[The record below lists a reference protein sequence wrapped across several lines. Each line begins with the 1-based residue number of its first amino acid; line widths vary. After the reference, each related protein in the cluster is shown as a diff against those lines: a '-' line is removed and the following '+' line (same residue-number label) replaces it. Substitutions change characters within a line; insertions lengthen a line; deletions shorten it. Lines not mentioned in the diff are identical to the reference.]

1 MKKILISDSIDEK
14 CSEILKSAGFEVDY
28 KTDYSKKELI
38 NVIAEYNGL
47 VVRSSTQVD
56 ADLIEKMEK
65 MEVIGRAGAGVDNI
79 DVKTATRKGILV
91 MNTPGG
97 NTISAAEHTIA
108 LMLAASRKIPQA
120 NISLHLKKWD
130 RKRFQGSEL
139 FGKTLGLIGLGKIGK
154 EVAIRAKAFG
164 MKIITFDPLVSAE
177 VVSDLDIQLVSLDEI
192 WKNADIISVHTPLND
207 RTKNLISYNELS
219 KCKSGV
225 TIINCARGGIVNEKD
240 LLKAL
245 KEGKVSVAGL
255 DVFESEPPDF
265 KLGLI
270 QHPAVVC
277 TPHLGASTEEAQQ
290 KVALQ
295 IAEQIVEYFSNG
307 SPAGA
312 VNASVL
318 KENSNDNLKA
328 FMKLAEVLGEILS
341 QVRKDSLLKLS
352 IRFKGELFRS
362 NAKLLSTALLKGF
375 LSEELDATV
384 NYINAPMLAEEMG
397 IVLEEIISTDHREY
411 LNLIQ
416 AIITTNSGEWKFSGT
431 VFGSSELRIV
441 EINNYPVEFKPEGN
455 ILVYRNLDKPGMLA
469 SVSRE
474 LSLSNINIAS
484 LSLGRK
490 SEGDYALTVVNI
502 DSPLT
507 EEIKNSISSL
517 DGIKD
522 IYTVYI

>member
-1 MKKILISDSIDEK
+1 MKKILISDSVDKK
-14 CSEILKSAGFEVDY
+14 CFEILKSAGFDVEF
-28 KTDYSKKELI
+28 KTDLTKEELENTIADYNALI
-38 NVIAEYNGL
+38 
-47 VVRSSTQVD
+47 VRSSTQVD
-56 ADLIEKMEK
+56 ASLVDKMK
-65 MEVIGRAGAGVDNI
+65 SMEVIGRAGAGVDNI
-79 DVKTATRKGILV
+79 DVKAATRKGILL

-108 LMLAASRKIPQA
+108 LMLAALRKIPQA

-154 EVAIRAKAFG
+154 EVSVRAKAFG
-164 MKIITFDPLVSAE
+164 MKVISYDPLVSAE
-177 VVSDLDIQLVSLDEI
+177 VVSDLDIQLVSLEDI

-219 KCKSGV
+219 KCKTGV
-225 TIINCARGGIVNEKD
+225 VIINCARGGIVNEKD

-245 KEGKVSVAGL
+245 KEGKVSAAGL
-255 DVFESEPPDF
+255 DVFETEPPDF
-265 KLGLI
+265 QLGLI
-270 QHPAVVC
+270 QHPAVVS

-290 KVALQ
+290 KVAVQ

-307 SPAGA
+307 SSAGA
-312 VNASVL
+312 VNATVL
-318 KENSNDNLKA
+318 KEISNDNLKA
-328 FMKLAEVLGEILS
+328 FMKLAEVQGKILS
-341 QVRKDSLLKLS
+341 QIRKDSLQKLT
-352 IRFKGELFRS
+352 IRFNGELFRS
-362 NAKLLSTALLKGF
+362 SVKLLLTAFLKGF
-375 LSEELDATV
+375 LSEELDSTV
-384 NYINAPMLAEEMG
+384 NYINAPLLAEEMG
-397 IVLEEIISTDHREY
+397 IVLEEIISTDNREY
-411 LNLIQ
+411 VNLLETKIV
-416 AIITTNSGEWKFSGT
+416 TNSSEWKFCGI

-455 ILVYRNLDKPGMLA
+455 ILLYKNIDKPGMLA

-490 SEGDYALTVVNI
+490 AEGNYALTIVNI
-502 DSPLT
+502 DSPIS
-507 EEIKNSISSL
+507 EEIKNSISSI

-522 IYTVYI
+522 IYTVCI

>member
-1 MKKILISDSIDEK
+1 MKKILISDSVDEK
-14 CSEILKSAGFEVDY
+14 CVEILKFAGFDVDF
-28 KTDYSKKELI
+28 KTDFSKEELL
-38 NVIAEYNGL
+38 NVIAEYSGL
-47 VVRSSTQVD
+47 VVRSSTLVD
-56 ADLIEKMEK
+56 AELIEKMET

-79 DVKTATRKGILV
+79 DVKSATRKGILV

-164 MKIITFDPLVSAE
+164 MKIISFDPLVSAD
-177 VVSDLDIQLVSLDEI
+177 VVSDLDIQLVPLEDI

-207 RTKNLISYNELS
+207 RTKNLISYDQLS
-219 KCKSGV
+219 RCKPGV
-225 TIINCARGGIVNEKD
+225 VIINCARGGIVNEKD

-245 KEGKVSVAGL
+245 KDGKVASAGL
-255 DVFESEPPDF
+255 DVFETEPPDF
-265 KLGLI
+265 SLGLI

-290 KVALQ
+290 KVAVQ
-295 IAEQIVEYFSNG
+295 IAEQMVEYFING
-307 SPAGA
+307 TPAGA
-312 VNASVL
+312 VNASAL
-318 KENSNDNLKA
+318 KDTSNENLKA
-328 FMKLAEVLGEILS
+328 FVKLADVLGKILS
-341 QVRKDSLLKLS
+341 QIRKGSLQKLTIS
-352 IRFKGELFRS
+352 FKGELFQNS
-362 NAKLLSTALLKGF
+362 SKLLSTVLLKGF
-375 LSEELDATV
+375 LSEELDSTV
-384 NYINAPMLAEEMG
+384 NYINAPLLAEEMG
-397 IVLEEIISTDHREY
+397 IVLEEIISTENKDY
-411 LNLIQ
+411 LNLIETK
-416 AIITTNSGEWKFSGT
+416 IVTNSGEWKFSGT
-431 VFGSSELRIV
+431 VFGTNELRIV

-455 ILVYRNLDKPGMLA
+455 ILIYKNIDKPGMLA

-490 SEGDYALTVVNI
+490 SEGDYALTIVNI
-502 DSPLT
+502 DSPIS
-507 EEIKNSISSL
+507 EETKNSIL
-517 DGIKD
+517 TIAGIKD
-522 IYTVYI
+522 IYVVYI